1 MTSVLFVCVH
11 NSARSQIAEAWTR
24 HLCGSQLDPTSAG
37 VEPGNL
43 NPLALEV
50 MREVSIDISDKR
62 TQSVFELFRSGRL
75 FAYVVTVCDEIA
87 AERCP
92 VFPGVTQR
100 LHWSFADPASFEG
113 SWDEKM
119 ARTRIVRDQ
128 IRAKVEELCATI
140 CSAAAQAAHE

>member
-140 CSAAAQAAHE
+140 CSAAAQPAYE